1 MAETP
6 LYDHVASY
14 MEPLIKSSERIGSA
28 RALLMISQWISQ
40 ELEKGTLKPSRD
52 LQYIMAA
59 LDKIREDILLNRNG
73 TQWPTGINLT
83 NGEKPESKP
92 KKSSTRSA
100 KSAATTSTDPTGP
113 STT

>member
-1 MAETP
+1 MTQLP
-6 LYDHVASY
+6 VYDHVASY

-28 RALLMISQWISQ
+28 RALLMVAQWINQ
-40 ELEKGTLKPSRD
+40 ELDKGTLKPSRD

-73 TQWPTGINLT
+73 TEWPTGINPT
-83 NGEKPESKP
+83 NGEKPANKP
-92 KKSSTRSA
+92 KKSSTQSA
-100 KSAATTSTDPTGP
+100 KFAATTSTEPTGQ